1 MTPLRLAMLE
11 RVLLLIHGLGTA
23 AATAVLA
30 IWPAAIPAAIGVQLQ
45 PDQFI
50 VCYFLSGAEAALCF
64 LCIQALRSQQREVR
78 RAVFQVLIVFHA
90 FTAALSVRPALQT
103 ANLVV
108 ILNIGLRVLLIA
120 LLAVAIWS
128 RGSDREEHSKQ

>member
-64 LCIQALRSQQREVR
+64 LCIQALRAQREVR

-90 FTAALSVRPALQT
+90 FTAALSIRPALQT